1 MKRCNNFEIH
11 PSWHAGRLIEVMK
24 SQLGFLLDMDGVV
37 YRGNQMIPGADRFIE
52 SLKKN
57 HVPFLFLTNNS
68 QRARRD
74 IAMKLQRMGIA
85 AESDDIFTCAMAT
98 ARFLAQQRKRVT
110 AFVIG
115 ENGLT
120 SALHHN
126 GIAVVDDDADYVV
139 IGEGRTMNFEMVE
152 KAVRLVEKGAR
163 LVATNL
169 DATCP
174 TDQGTRPGC
183 GAIVAMI
190 EKATGVQAFSVGK
203 PSGVMMR
210 MAQRQLGVRSEHT
223 VMVGDTMY
231 TDILGGVEMGFITCL
246 VLSGHTKI
254 EEVKRYAYQPDHIIE
269 SLAHMPDALMEKSG
283 ILSKTGGVAA

>member
-1 MKRCNNFEIH
+1 MKN
-11 PSWHAGRLIEVMK
+11 
-24 SQLGFLLDMDGVV
+24 QLGFLLDMDGVV

-52 SLKKN
+52 KLREHKI
-57 HVPFLFLTNNS
+57 PFLFLTNNS

-85 AESDDIFTCAMAT
+85 AESDDVFTCAMAT
-98 ARFLAQQRKRVT
+98 ARFLAGQRKSVT
-110 AFVIG
+110 AYVIG

-126 GIAVVDDDADYVV
+126 GIAVVDDHADYVV
-139 IGEGRTMNFEMVE
+139 IGEGRTMSFEMVE

-231 TDILGGVEMGFITCL
+231 TDILGGVEMGFITAL

-269 SLAHMPDALMEKSG
+269 SLVHMPDAIWAKAGISRKSG
-283 ILSKTGGVAA
+283 SVVAA

>member
-52 SLKKN
+52 TLKKN
-57 HVPFLFLTNNS
+57 EVPFLFLTNNS

-246 VLSGHTKI
+246 VLSGHTKL

-269 SLAHMPDALMEKSG
+269 SLAHMPDGLMEKAG

>member
-1 MKRCNNFEIH
+1 
-11 PSWHAGRLIEVMK
+11 
-24 SQLGFLLDMDGVV
+24 
-37 YRGNQMIPGADRFIE
+37 MIPGADRFIE
-52 SLKKN
+52 KLKK
-57 HVPFLFLTNNS
+57 HKIPFLFLTNNS

-85 AESDDIFTCAMAT
+85 ADSDHVFTCAMAT
-98 ARFLAQQRKRVT
+98 ARFLAHQRKSVT
-110 AFVIG
+110 AYVIG

-126 GIAVVDDDADYVV
+126 GIAVVDDHADYVV

-269 SLAHMPDALMEKSG
+269 SLIHMPDVIWAKAGMGRKS
-283 ILSKTGGVAA
+283 SSVVAA

>member
-1 MKRCNNFEIH
+1 
-11 PSWHAGRLIEVMK
+11 MK
-24 SQLGFLLDMDGVV
+24 SQMGFLLDMDGVV
-37 YRGNQMIPGADRFIE
+37 YRGNQMIPGADRFIDL
-52 SLKKN
+52 LKKN
-57 HVPFLFLTNNS
+57 QVPFLFLTNNS

-85 AESDDIFTCAMAT
+85 AESDDVFTCAMAT
-98 ARFLAQQRKRVT
+98 ARFLAQQRKRV
-110 AFVIG
+110 AAYVIG

-126 GIAVVDDDADYVV
+126 DIAVVDDDADYVV

-190 EKATGVQAFSVGK
+190 EKATGVKAFSVGK

-269 SLAHMPDALMEKSG
+269 SLVHMPDVLMETAG
-283 ILSKTGGVAA
+283 LGSKKCSIVVA

>member
-1 MKRCNNFEIH
+1 
-11 PSWHAGRLIEVMK
+11 MK
-24 SQLGFLLDMDGVV
+24 SQMGFLLDMDGVV
-37 YRGNQMIPGADRFIE
+37 YRGNQMIPGADRFIDL
-52 SLKKN
+52 LKKN
-57 HVPFLFLTNNS
+57 QVPFLFLTNNS

-85 AESDDIFTCAMAT
+85 AESDDVFTCAMAT

-110 AFVIG
+110 AYVIG

-126 GIAVVDDDADYVV
+126 DIAVVDDDADYVV

-190 EKATGVQAFSVGK
+190 EKASGVKAFSVGK

-269 SLAHMPDALMEKSG
+269 SLVHMPDALMETAG
-283 ILSKTGGVAA
+283 LRSKKRSIVVA